1 MKKFLTSAIIVLM
14 AVLFSSN
21 PVFAAS
27 DTYDLDDLELQVR
40 IPSGYI
46 VITRNISANAPI
58 LRDLGM
64 TKAEVVR
71 QFEASNI
78 YLNAVSETHNEEI
91 VVIMTENAL
100 SNFSQFSDTT
110 LLALVSAIEDQ
121 YADFGL
127 IVSKYDIYQHPQAK
141 FIRLY
146 FYDTANTVHG
156 LQYYTVYN
164 GKSINF
170 TMRSYEGS
178 LSSRQEANIKTV
190 VDSVQFDKAPP
201 ASAPGNDTA
210 SFLHT
215 DPDSGVTFTVPDNW
229 TQEEFSKDREF
240 IDVKFVSTKDD
251 GCSIIYGSTD
261 IWEQM
266 PAADKIGYTRG
277 ELNNAA
283 FTKSDVAEM
292 FNSTADK
299 ISVVTY
305 NGKQYYKG
313 ELKYT
318 SDAYGINVSVTMTQL
333 VYIDNGWMYTF
344 QFSGSDT
351 HKLYPDF
358 EKLLSSVQYPIT
370 SNMPNSDSAD
380 NSSSNADN
388 TGKSD
393 NVSVVITVIILLVI
407 AVIAGVTLLSAKKI
421 SKPKNRSNN
430 TAVQET
436 TILCK
441 NCGQSL
447 PQDSKFCHVCGTKT
461 NMEDNQQ

>member
-1 MKKFLTSAIIVLM
+1 
-14 AVLFSSN
+14 
-21 PVFAAS
+21 
-27 DTYDLDDLELQVR
+27 
-40 IPSGYI
+40 
-46 VITRNISANAPI
+46 
-58 LRDLGM
+58 
-64 TKAEVVR
+64 
-71 QFEASNI
+71 
-78 YLNAVSETHNEEI
+78 
-91 VVIMTENAL
+91 
-100 SNFSQFSDTT
+100 
-110 LLALVSAIEDQ
+110 
-121 YADFGL
+121 
-127 IVSKYDIYQHPQAK
+127 
-141 FIRLY
+141 
-146 FYDTANTVHG
+146 
-156 LQYYTVYN
+156 
-164 GKSINF
+164 
-170 TMRSYEGS
+170 MRSYEGS
-178 LSSRQEANIKTV
+178 LSSRQEANVKTV

-215 DPDSGVTFTVPDNW
+215 DPDSGVTFTVPGNW

-292 FNSTADK
+292 FNTTADK

-380 NSSSNADN
+380 NTSSNADN

-421 SKPKNRSNN
+421 SKPKNLPNN
-430 TAVQET
+430 TAVPET

-447 PQDSKFCHVCGTKT
+447 PKDSKFCHICGTKT
-461 NMEDNQQ
+461 NIDNNQQ